1 RWSLADPEI
10 WTALTAS
17 IFSVDETGAPVSG
30 EI

>member
-1 RWSLADPEI
+1 PEI